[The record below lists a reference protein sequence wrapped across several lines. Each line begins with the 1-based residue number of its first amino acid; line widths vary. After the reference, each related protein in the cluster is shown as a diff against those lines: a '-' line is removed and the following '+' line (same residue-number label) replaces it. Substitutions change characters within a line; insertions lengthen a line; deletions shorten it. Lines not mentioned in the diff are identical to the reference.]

1 MSSTTVLIV
10 FRHHERPDKTKSLNL
25 RIIHNRKIAYI
36 PLNTFVTEDEWLKL
50 EQQIDKKCKR
60 YENLNRINDYLTR
73 KKLEAKSL
81 ISDLYETGEADY
93 ISVKEIR
100 DRFLNK
106 TDISSLERFTK
117 KLIAEFKKANRLGNA
132 TVYEMTLSF
141 VKKHNN
147 DQDISFK
154 NINYTFLKKLEAE
167 HLAGGNSLNSLSVYL
182 RTLRAIYNRA
192 INQNVAKRDWYPFK
206 QYSIRS
212 TKTQKRAI
220 SKEDVK
226 KIEEYKSK
234 PGSQYFHA
242 RNYFMFSFYMIGM
255 NFSDMAYLTPSNV
268 VNGRLEYKRKKTGK
282 FYSLALFDKA
292 HDILNYYLKGKKKD
306 EYIFPIIER
315 TDPEHIRM
323 DIQNKL
329 RTFNKYIGQIA
340 SELKIQGNITSYVA
354 RHSWASIGKFLN
366 VPIQVISE
374 GLGHDNIQT
383 TQIYLDS
390 FETNVIDDATKL
402 ITS

>member
-106 TDISSLERFTK
+106 TDISTLERFTK

-154 NINYTFLKKLEAE
+154 NINY
-167 HLAGGNSLNSLSVYL
+167 S
-182 RTLRAIYNRA
+182 
-192 INQNVAKRDWYPFK
+192 
-206 QYSIRS
+206 
-212 TKTQKRAI
+212 
-220 SKEDVK
+220 
-226 KIEEYKSK
+226 
-234 PGSQYFHA
+234 
-242 RNYFMFSFYMIGM
+242 
-255 NFSDMAYLTPSNV
+255 
-268 VNGRLEYKRKKTGK
+268 
-282 FYSLALFDKA
+282 
-292 HDILNYYLKGKKKD
+292 
-306 EYIFPIIER
+306 
-315 TDPEHIRM
+315 
-323 DIQNKL
+323 
-329 RTFNKYIGQIA
+329 
-340 SELKIQGNITSYVA
+340 
-354 RHSWASIGKFLN
+354 
-366 VPIQVISE
+366 
-374 GLGHDNIQT
+374 
-383 TQIYLDS
+383 
-390 FETNVIDDATKL
+390 
-402 ITS
+402 

>member
-36 PLNTFVTEDEWLKL
+36 PLNTFVTEDEWLKQ

-60 YENLNRINDYLTR
+60 YENLNRVNDYLTR

-106 TDISSLERFTK
+106 TDISTLERFTK

-154 NINYTFLKKLEAE
+154 NINYSFLKKLEAE

>member
-106 TDISSLERFTK
+106 TDISTLERFTK

-154 NINYTFLKKLEAE
+154 NINYSFLKKLEAE